1 MLWIS
6 HARNFWILSEH
17 LNQWKKNNH
26 DTCHVYSGDHRAD
39 TRDSRVQWPGQ
50 ARDIGHW
57 EWVSNNKSSLAS
69 SECCYNYHVCL
80 CLISGDTPDSG
91 HQTPDSVSSPYPLL
105 HSKGS
110 LSTAGCA
117 VCILSSVLSSRY
129 NTIVSQYPLTT
140 YFLWPGLTAGI
151 STRLLIFCL
160 RNHYQGYSVSS
171 KIKAWCVE
179 YLWF

>member
-1 MLWIS
+1 MGPDS
-6 HARNFWILSEH
+6 HVVNFPRPEL
-17 LNQWKKNNH
+17 LNSLRTFKPVIKYNH

-110 LSTAGCA
+110 LSTAGC
-117 VCILSSVLSSRY
+117 VYSVKRSVISIQHNSL
-129 NTIVSQYPLTT
+129 TISTHYIFPLTWANSRNKHKASD
-140 YFLWPGLTAGI
+140 LL
-151 STRLLIFCL
+151 SQKSLSRL
-160 RNHYQGYSVSS
+160 
-171 KIKAWCVE
+171 
-179 YLWF
+179 